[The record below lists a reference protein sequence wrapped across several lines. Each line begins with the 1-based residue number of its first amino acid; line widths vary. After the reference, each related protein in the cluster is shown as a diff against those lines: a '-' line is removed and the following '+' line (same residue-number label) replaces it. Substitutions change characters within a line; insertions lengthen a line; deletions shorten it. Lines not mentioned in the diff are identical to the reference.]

1 MTGGGR
7 FGPTRPGAE
16 RWQLRGRVLEVDRP
30 RILGIINVT
39 PDSFSD
45 GGNFFST
52 EAAIAQAGRMISE
65 GADAIDIGGESTRP
79 GAQSVP
85 AREELKRVLP
95 AIRAIRSRWSNIAIS
110 IDTVK
115 AEVARAA
122 LAEGASIVNDV
133 SGMSLDPEMP
143 EVCAE
148 AGCSVVLMHS
158 RGSVADMASYDNA
171 AYGSDAVGEI
181 LSELEESVQT
191 AQRAGIHPG
200 RIALDPGIGF
210 SKRTQHSLAALVELP
225 RIVALGYPVFVGA
238 SRKRVIAELI
248 RYTSGVGSAPV
259 GGTTLA
265 QQQISNEDRD
275 MATVGVNVVAFFAG
289 ARIFRVHS
297 VRANRLALDTAW
309 ALTPEESELLAD

>member
-1 MTGGGR
+1 MTFAWPSKSQR
-7 FGPTRPGAE
+7 PTIFG
-16 RWQLRGRVLEVDRP
+16 
-30 RILGIINVT
+30 ILNVT

-52 EAAIAQAGRMISE
+52 EAAIAQAGVMISE
-65 GADAIDIGGESTRP
+65 GADAIDVGGESTRP
-79 GAQSVP
+79 GASPVS

-95 AIRAIRSRWSNIAIS
+95 AIRGIRSRWSDVAIS

-115 AEVARAA
+115 AEVAKAA
-122 LAEGASIVNDV
+122 LGEGASIVNDV

-143 EVCAE
+143 RVCSE

-158 RGSVADMASYDNA
+158 RGTVAEMASYENA
-171 AYGSDAVGEI
+171 VYGNDPVGEI
-181 LSELEESVQT
+181 VAELEESVQT

-210 SKRTQHSLAALVELP
+210 SKRTGHSLAALVGLP

-248 RYTSGVGSAPV
+248 RYTGGPGTSG

-265 QQQISNEDRD
+265 SHSITNDERD
-275 MATVGVNVVAFFAG
+275 MTTVGVNVVAFFAG
-289 ARIFRVHS
+289 ARIFRVHR
-297 VRANRLALDTAW
+297 VRPNRLALDAAW
-309 ALTPEESELLAD
+309 ALTPEESELLAE

>member
-1 MTGGGR
+1 MTFAWPSKSQR
-7 FGPTRPGAE
+7 PTIFG
-16 RWQLRGRVLEVDRP
+16 
-30 RILGIINVT
+30 ILNVT

-79 GAQSVP
+79 GAQPV
-85 AREELKRVLP
+85 AVREELKRVLP
-95 AIRAIRSRWSNIAIS
+95 TIRAIRSRWSRVAIS

-143 EVCAE
+143 RVCAE

-171 AYGSDAVGEI
+171 VYGSDPVGEV

-210 SKRTQHSLAALVELP
+210 SKRTEHSLATLVALP
-225 RIVALGYPVFVGA
+225 RIVALGYPVLVGA

-248 RYTSGVGSAPV
+248 RYTAGPGSAA

-265 QQQISNEDRD
+265 QEVISNDDRD
-275 MATVGVNVVAFFAG
+275 MATVGVNVVAFFSG

-297 VRANRLALDTAW
+297 VRANRLALDAAW

>member
-1 MTGGGR
+1 MTFAWPSKSQR
-7 FGPTRPGAE
+7 PTIFG
-16 RWQLRGRVLEVDRP
+16 
-30 RILGIINVT
+30 ILNVT

-52 EAAIAQAGRMISE
+52 EAAIAQASRMISE

-79 GAQSVP
+79 GAQSVH

-143 EVCAE
+143 QVCAE

-171 AYGSDAVGEI
+171 VYGSDAVGEI

-248 RYTSGVGSAPV
+248 RYTAGAGTASA

-265 QQQISNEDRD
+265 EQKISNEDRD

>member
-1 MTGGGR
+1 MSFSWPSKSQR
-7 FGPTRPGAE
+7 PNIFG
-16 RWQLRGRVLEVDRP
+16 
-30 RILGIINVT
+30 ILNVT

-45 GGNFFST
+45 GGNFVST
-52 EAAIAQAGRMISE
+52 EAAIAQADRMISE
-65 GADAIDIGGESTRP
+65 GADAIDVGGESTRP
-79 GAQSVP
+79 GAKPVP
-85 AREELKRVLP
+85 VREELKRVLP
-95 AIRAIRSRWSNIAIS
+95 AIRAIRSRWSDVAIS

-133 SGMSLDPEMP
+133 SGMSLDPDMP
-143 EVCAE
+143 RVCAE

-158 RGSVADMASYDNA
+158 RGTVGEMASYEKA
-171 AYGSDAVGEI
+171 TYGDDPVGEV
-181 LSELEESVQT
+181 LSELEERIET

-210 SKRTQHSLAALVELP
+210 SKNTGHSLAVLVELP
-225 RIVALGYPVFVGA
+225 RIVAAGYPVFVGA

-248 RYTSGVGSAPV
+248 RFTSASGGGSS
-259 GGTTLA
+259 GTTLA
-265 QQQISNEDRD
+265 PQVVSNDDRD

-289 ARIFRVHS
+289 ARIFRVHR
-297 VRANRLALDTAW
+297 VRPNRLALDAAW

>member
-1 MTGGGR
+1 VTFAWPSKSQR
-7 FGPTRPGAE
+7 PTVFG
-16 RWQLRGRVLEVDRP
+16 
-30 RILGIINVT
+30 ILNVT

-52 EAAIAQAGRMISE
+52 EEAIAQAGRMISE
-65 GADAIDIGGESTRP
+65 GADAIDVGGESTRP
-79 GAQSVP
+79 GAKPVS

-95 AIRAIRSRWSNIAIS
+95 VIRGIRSRWSDISIS

-115 AEVARAA
+115 AEVALAA

-143 EVCAE
+143 RVCAE

-158 RGSVADMASYDNA
+158 RGTVADMASYDNA
-171 AYGSDAVGEI
+171 VYGNDPVGEI
-181 LSELEESVQT
+181 VAELEESVQT
-191 AQRAGIHPG
+191 AQRGGIHPG

-210 SKRTQHSLAALVELP
+210 SKRTGHSLAVLVELP

-248 RYTSGVGSAPV
+248 RYTGGVGTSA

-265 QQQISNEDRD
+265 PELISNDDRD
-275 MATVGVNVVAFFAG
+275 MTTVGVNVVAFFAG
-289 ARIFRVHS
+289 ARIFRVHR
-297 VRANRLALDTAW
+297 VRPNRLALDAAW
-309 ALTPEESELLAD
+309 ALTPEASELLAE

>member
-1 MTGGGR
+1 MTFAWPSKSQR
-7 FGPTRPGAE
+7 PTVFG
-16 RWQLRGRVLEVDRP
+16 
-30 RILGIINVT
+30 ILNVT

-45 GGNFFST
+45 GGNFFSP
-52 EAAIAQAGRMISE
+52 EEAIAQAGRMISE
-65 GADAIDIGGESTRP
+65 GADAIDVGGESTRP
-79 GAQSVP
+79 GAKPVS

-95 AIRAIRSRWSNIAIS
+95 VIRGIRSRWSDISIS

-115 AEVARAA
+115 AEVARAG

-143 EVCAE
+143 RVCAE

-158 RGSVADMASYDNA
+158 RGTVADMASYDNA
-171 AYGSDAVGEI
+171 VYGNDPVGEI
-181 LSELEESVQT
+181 VAELEESVQT
-191 AQRAGIHPG
+191 AQRGGIHPG

-210 SKRTQHSLAALVELP
+210 SKRTGHSLAVLVELP

-248 RYTSGVGSAPV
+248 RYTGGVGTSA

-265 QQQISNEDRD
+265 PELISNDDRD
-275 MATVGVNVVAFFAG
+275 MTTVGVNVVAFFAG
-289 ARIFRVHS
+289 ARIFRVHR
-297 VRANRLALDTAW
+297 VRPNRLALDAAW
-309 ALTPEESELLAD
+309 ALTPEASELLAE

>member
-1 MTGGGR
+1 VTFAWPSKSQR
-7 FGPTRPGAE
+7 PTIFG
-16 RWQLRGRVLEVDRP
+16 
-30 RILGIINVT
+30 ILNVT

-45 GGNFFST
+45 GGNFLST
-52 EAAIAQAGRMISE
+52 EAAIAQAGQMISE

-79 GAQSVP
+79 GAKPVS

-95 AIRAIRSRWSNIAIS
+95 VIRGIRSRWSDVAIS

-115 AEVARAA
+115 AEVAAAA
-122 LAEGASIVNDV
+122 LSEGVAIVNDV
-133 SGMSLDPEMP
+133 SGLSLDPEMP
-143 EVCAE
+143 RVCAE

-158 RGSVADMASYDNA
+158 RGTVADMASYENA
-171 AYGSDAVGEI
+171 VYGNDPVGEI
-181 LSELEESVQT
+181 VAELEESVQT

-210 SKRTQHSLAALVELP
+210 SKRTGHSLAALVELP

-248 RYTSGVGSAPV
+248 RYTGGVAGAA

-265 QQQISNEDRD
+265 PQLVSNDDRD
-275 MATVGVNVVAFFAG
+275 MTTVGVNVVAFFAG
-289 ARIFRVHS
+289 ARIFRVHR
-297 VRANRLALDTAW
+297 VRANRLALDAAW

>member
-1 MTGGGR
+1 VTFAWPSKSQR
-7 FGPTRPGAE
+7 PTVFG
-16 RWQLRGRVLEVDRP
+16 
-30 RILGIINVT
+30 ILNVT

-52 EAAIAQAGRMISE
+52 EEAIAQAGRMISE
-65 GADAIDIGGESTRP
+65 GADAIDVGGESTRP
-79 GAQSVP
+79 GAKPVS

-95 AIRAIRSRWSNIAIS
+95 VIRGIRSRWSDISIS

-143 EVCAE
+143 RVCAE

-158 RGSVADMASYDNA
+158 RGTVADMASYDNA
-171 AYGSDAVGEI
+171 VYGNDPVGEI
-181 LSELEESVQT
+181 VAELEESVQT
-191 AQRAGIHPG
+191 AQRGGIHPG

-210 SKRTQHSLAALVELP
+210 SKRTGHSLAVLVELP

-248 RYTSGVGSAPV
+248 RYTGGVGTSA

-265 QQQISNEDRD
+265 PELISNDDRD
-275 MATVGVNVVAFFAG
+275 MTTVGVNVVAFFAG
-289 ARIFRVHS
+289 ARIFRVHR
-297 VRANRLALDTAW
+297 VRPNRLALDAAW
-309 ALTPEESELLAD
+309 ALTPEASELLAE

>member
-1 MTGGGR
+1 MTFAWPSKSQR
-7 FGPTRPGAE
+7 PTIFG
-16 RWQLRGRVLEVDRP
+16 
-30 RILGIINVT
+30 ILNVT

-79 GAQSVP
+79 GAKPISV
-85 AREELKRVLP
+85 REELKRVLP
-95 AIRAIRSRWSNIAIS
+95 AIRGIRSRWSEVAIS

-115 AEVARAA
+115 AEVATAA
-122 LAEGASIVNDV
+122 LAEGASVVNDV

-143 EVCAE
+143 RVCAE

-158 RGSVADMASYDNA
+158 RGTVADMASYENA
-171 AYGSDAVGEI
+171 DYGSDPVGEI
-181 LSELEESVQT
+181 VAELEESVQT

-200 RIALDPGIGF
+200 RIAVDPGIGF
-210 SKRTQHSLAALVELP
+210 SKRTGHSLAVLVELP

-248 RYTSGVGSAPV
+248 RYTAGSDGAG

-265 QQQISNEDRD
+265 PQLTTNEDRD
-275 MATVGVNVVAFFAG
+275 MTTVGVNVVAFFAG

-297 VRANRLALDTAW
+297 VRANRLALDAAW
-309 ALTPEESELLAD
+309 ALTPEESELLAE

>member
-1 MTGGGR
+1 MSFAWPSKSQR
-7 FGPTRPGAE
+7 PNVFG
-16 RWQLRGRVLEVDRP
+16 
-30 RILGIINVT
+30 ILNVT

-45 GGNFFST
+45 GGNFFSP
-52 EAAIAQAGRMISE
+52 EIAIAQADRMISE
-65 GADAIDIGGESTRP
+65 GADAIDVGGESTRP
-79 GAQSVP
+79 GAQPVP
-85 AREELKRVLP
+85 VREELKRVLP
-95 AIRAIRSRWSNIAIS
+95 VIRAIRSRWSDVAIS

-143 EVCAE
+143 RVCAE

-158 RGSVADMASYDNA
+158 RGSVADMASYDKA
-171 AYGSDAVGEI
+171 DYGSDPVGEI
-181 LSELEESVQT
+181 LTELEESVAT

-210 SKRTQHSLAALVELP
+210 SKRTGHSLAALVELP

-238 SRKRVIAELI
+238 SRKRVVAELI
-248 RYTSGVGSAPV
+248 RYTSGAAGSA
-259 GGTTLA
+259 GTTLA
-265 QQQISNEDRD
+265 QQMVSNEDRD

-289 ARIFRVHS
+289 ARIFRVHA

-309 ALTPEESELLAD
+309 ALKPEESELLAD

>member
-1 MTGGGR
+1 MSFAWPSKSQRPTI
-7 FGPTRPGAE
+7 FG
-16 RWQLRGRVLEVDRP
+16 
-30 RILGIINVT
+30 ILNVT

-45 GGNFFST
+45 GGSFFST
-52 EAAIAQAGRMISE
+52 EAAIAQADRMISE
-65 GADAIDIGGESTRP
+65 GADAIDVGGESTRP
-79 GAQSVP
+79 GAQPVP

-95 AIRAIRSRWSNIAIS
+95 VIRAIRSRWSDVAIS

-143 EVCAE
+143 RVCAE
-148 AGCSVVLMHS
+148 AGCNVVLMHS
-158 RGSVADMASYDNA
+158 RGSVAEMASYDKA
-171 AYGSDAVGEI
+171 VYGSDPVGEM
-181 LSELEESVQT
+181 LSELEESIGT

-210 SKRTQHSLAALVELP
+210 SKRTGHSLAALVELP

-248 RYTSGVGSAPV
+248 RYTAGAGSTSA
-259 GGTTLA
+259 GTTLA
-265 QQQISNEDRD
+265 QHMISNDDRD

-289 ARIFRVHS
+289 ARIFRVHR
-297 VRANRLALDTAW
+297 VRGNRLALDTAW